1 MIKQKI
7 IFVLILTSFYVNL
20 RAQELVNQFDDN
32 GKRHGVWLK
41 NFDKT
46 SEPRY
51 EGTFEHGKE
60 IGVFKFYTLKNGKSV
75 LSAIKTFNKEN
86 SIAQVK
92 FFASSGKLISE
103 GKMNGK
109 LYIDKWV
116 YYHNKSNAI
125 MIEEYYNDNGL
136 LNGERKVFYDNGQIA
151 ESTTYLNGKMEGKSI
166 WYSEKGI
173 KLKDFSYKND
183 LLNGIT
189 KYYDADGR
197 LVSEGEYRNDQK
209 HGIWKFYENGI
220 LTEEKDFTVRSKN
233 PKKQ

>member
-86 SIAQVK
+86 SIAEVK
-92 FFASSGKLISE
+92 FYASSGKLISE

-136 LNGERKVFYDNGQIA
+136 NV
-151 ESTTYLNGKMEGKSI
+151 
-166 WYSEKGI
+166 
-173 KLKDFSYKND
+173 
-183 LLNGIT
+183 
-189 KYYDADGR
+189 
-197 LVSEGEYRNDQK
+197 
-209 HGIWKFYENGI
+209 
-220 LTEEKDFTVRSKN
+220 
-233 PKKQ
+233 